1 MTTDLT
7 AELAALAADVQA
19 RATALAV
26 RIQQATPTGCEP
38 NLYVGYLPLAG
49 DLLADAA
56 RQIAKQGLYLDAEP
70 ADLDTADPDIDQLL
84 ADLATA

>member
-7 AELAALAADVQA
+7 AELCTFAADVQS
-19 RATALAV
+19 RATALFN

-56 RQIAKQGLYLDAEP
+56 RQMTKQGLYLDAEP
-70 ADLDTADPDIDQLL
+70 TDLDTADPDIDRLL
-84 ADLATA
+84 ADLANA